1 MAPIFD
7 YKAITT
13 AGKNQKGLVEAENS
27 KAARSKLKKQGLMVT
42 EIIEKTAAKP
52 NASGGIPFFGGR
64 VNQAEVTMMTRQ
76 LASLVK
82 ANIPL
87 VEALNALVEQTEN
100 EKLKVTLAQVR
111 QDVNEGSSLAK
122 AVGIHSKIFD
132 NIFVNMIEAGESS
145 GTLGPVLIRLADLKE
160 AQMRLRSK
168 VVSGMTYPV
177 LMLSVAMFLMIGI
190 FTFVIPKL
198 TKIFQSMNKPI
209 PALTRFLMAVS
220 DALVSYWFLFIGG
233 FFLISWLVRRV
244 ISSET
249 GRPKWDALKLKLPII
264 GPLVR
269 MIAVTRFSSTMST
282 LLSTGV
288 PILTSM
294 AIARNLVDN
303 IPIANAISNAREN
316 ITEGQSIAEPLRRS
330 GEFPPMM
337 IHMISIG
344 EKTGELPEMLRN
356 VSETYEEQ
364 VNDKIDAMTTLL
376 EPIMIVGM
384 GGAVGFIVMSVFM
397 PLMEIMNINQR

>member
-1 MAPIFD
+1 MPPIFD
-7 YKAITT
+7 YKAVST
-13 AGKNQKGLVEAENS
+13 AGKAQKGIVEAES
-27 KAARSKLKKQGLMVT
+27 AKAARGKLKKQGLMVT
-42 EIIEKTAAKP
+42 DIVEKTAAKP
-52 NASGGIPFFGGR
+52 NTSGGIPFFGGR

-87 VEALNALVEQTEN
+87 VEALNALVDQTEN
-100 EKLKVTLAQVR
+100 EKLKVTLSQVR

-145 GTLGPVLIRLADLKE
+145 GTLGQVLLRLADLKE
-160 AQMRLRSK
+160 AQVRLRSK
-168 VVSGMTYPV
+168 VIGGMTYPA
-177 LMLSVAMFLMIGI
+177 LMFSVSFFLMIGI

-209 PALTRFLMAVS
+209 PALTRFLMGLS
-220 DALVSYWFLFIGG
+220 DAIVNYWYLFAIA
-233 FFLISWLVRRV
+233 FFLTSWIFRRATT
-244 ISSET
+244 SET
-249 GRPKWDALKLKLPII
+249 GRPKWDAFKLKLPVI
-264 GPLVR
+264 GPLIR

-303 IPIANAISNAREN
+303 IPIARAISNAREN
-316 ITEGQSIAEPLRRS
+316 ITEGQSIAEPLKRS